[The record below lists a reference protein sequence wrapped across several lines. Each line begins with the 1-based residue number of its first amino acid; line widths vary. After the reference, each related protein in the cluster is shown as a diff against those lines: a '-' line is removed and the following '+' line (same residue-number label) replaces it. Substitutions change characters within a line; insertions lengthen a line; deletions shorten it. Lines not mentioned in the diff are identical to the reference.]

1 VNVPHQANV
10 YVAATL
16 IAFGTALALTVILR
30 SLAADSQA
38 QPRGSSTAQPRGGS
52 QAQPGGG
59 STAQPRG
66 GSTAQPGGGSV
77 AQPGGG
83 STAQPGGG
91 SVGGRLARPRR
102 GTSAGPGDGA
112 STRRP
117 APRPRRRRTSPRT
130 AIHEDYGLL
139 RILVLV
145 ENLETGRS
153 VRALLAAGGVR
164 STIATGPDGLVRV
177 LVFPEAYERARRMIS
192 WVL

>member
-1 VNVPHQANV
+1 MRQCQTVNVPHQANV
-10 YVAATL
+10 YVAAAL
-16 IAFGTALALTVILR
+16 IAFGTALALTVILH
-30 SLAADSQA
+30 SLAADS
-38 QPRGSSTAQPRGGS
+38 RAQPRGGS
-52 QAQPGGG
+52 V
-59 STAQPRG
+59 AQPRG
-66 GSTAQPGGGSV
+66 GSVAQPRGGSV
-77 AQPGGG
+77 AQPR
-83 STAQPGGG
+83 GG

-117 APRPRRRRTSPRT
+117 APRPRRRSTSPRT

>member
-1 VNVPHQANV
+1 MRQCQTVNVPHQANV
-10 YVAATL
+10 YVAAAL
-16 IAFGTALALTVILR
+16 IAFGTALALTVILH
-30 SLAADSQA
+30 SLAADS
-38 QPRGSSTAQPRGGS
+38 RAQPRGGS
-52 QAQPGGG
+52 V
-59 STAQPRG
+59 AQPRG
-66 GSTAQPGGGSV
+66 GSVAQPRGGSV
-77 AQPGGG
+77 AQPRGG
-83 STAQPGGG
+83 SVAQPRGGSVAQPGGG

>member
-1 VNVPHQANV
+1 MWQCQTVNVPHQANV
-10 YVAATL
+10 YVAAAL
-16 IAFGTALALTVILR
+16 IAFGTALALTVILH
-30 SLAADSQA
+30 SLAADS
-38 QPRGSSTAQPRGGS
+38 RAQPRGGS
-52 QAQPGGG
+52 V
-59 STAQPRG
+59 AQPRG
-66 GSTAQPGGGSV
+66 GSVAQPRGGSV
-77 AQPGGG
+77 AQPR
-83 STAQPGGG
+83 GG

-117 APRPRRRRTSPRT
+117 APRPRRRRTGPRT

>member
-1 VNVPHQANV
+1 MRQCQTVNVPHQANV
-10 YVAATL
+10 YVAAAL
-16 IAFGTALALTVILR
+16 IAFGTALALTVILH
-30 SLAADSQA
+30 SLAADS
-38 QPRGSSTAQPRGGS
+38 RAQPRGGS
-52 QAQPGGG
+52 V
-59 STAQPRG
+59 AQPRG
-66 GSTAQPGGGSV
+66 GSVAQPRGGSV
-77 AQPGGG
+77 AQPR
-83 STAQPGGG
+83 GG

>member
-1 VNVPHQANV
+1 MWQCQTVNVPHQANV
-10 YVAATL
+10 YVAAAL
-16 IAFGTALALTVILR
+16 IAFGTALALTVILH
-30 SLAADSQA
+30 SLAADS
-38 QPRGSSTAQPRGGS
+38 RAQPRGGS
-52 QAQPGGG
+52 V
-59 STAQPRG
+59 AQPRG
-66 GSTAQPGGGSV
+66 GSVAQPRGGSV
-77 AQPGGG
+77 AQPRGG
-83 STAQPGGG
+83 SVAQPRGG

>member
-1 VNVPHQANV
+1 MRQCQTVNVPHQANV
-10 YVAATL
+10 YVAAAL
-16 IAFGTALALTVILR
+16 IAFGTALALTVILH
-30 SLAADSQA
+30 SLAADS
-38 QPRGSSTAQPRGGS
+38 RAQPRGGS
-52 QAQPGGG
+52 V
-59 STAQPRG
+59 
-66 GSTAQPGGGSV
+66 AQPGGGSV
-77 AQPGGG
+77 AQPR
-83 STAQPGGG
+83 GG

-117 APRPRRRRTSPRT
+117 APRPRRRRTGPRT